1 MINKY
6 KMRALHSDGRHSA
19 NFFNI
24 NRFNSYTI
32 MLKLLSIN
40 DTFRYKRSASDNI
53 VRTDTVYQASL
64 EWQTAYYYNKGVLA
78 LLY

>member
-1 MINKY
+1 MINMY
-6 KMRALHSDGRHSA
+6 KIPALHLDGRHNA

-40 DTFRYKRSASDNI
+40 DTFRYKRGASDNI

>member
-6 KMRALHSDGRHSA
+6 KMRALHIDGRHSA
-19 NFFNI
+19 NFFNV

-32 MLKLLSIN
+32 MLKPLSIN
-40 DTFRYKRSASDNI
+40 DTFRYKRGASDNI

-64 EWQTAYYYNKGVLA
+64 EWQTAYYCNKGVLA